1 MKARVRPLTLSI
13 ALPTGSR
20 VAPAAVPRPAV
31 LVACAAL
38 AAALV
43 VAIRLE
49 LPARPFRL
57 LRHRDRYRTR
67 AAEAFSESLNRSAN
81 PA

>member
-1 MKARVRPLTLSI
+1 MISVHAVSLKKKLSEH
-13 ALPTGSR
+13 
-20 VAPAAVPRPAV
+20 
-31 LVACAAL
+31 VACAAL